1 MIIIIVLVLSL
12 FYYELERFECDLYFA
27 EQFSHFLRGGAAR
40 MFHGGRVL
48 CRAGRPTLV
57 ATQSQEIRK
66 IRFWRT
72 TAPLPHHKKHSHR
85 LTAHIYKL

>member
-66 IRFWRT
+66 IRSTPPQEAFPS
-72 TAPLPHHKKHSHR
+72 ADCPHIQA
-85 LTAHIYKL
+85 LNCP